1 MRKENNI
8 NTFLGL
14 VLSTE
19 EVSKSLQGVTKGPRK
34 TPFNPKHPPLQV
46 LSTFLTTDAPQGGN
60 AKALT

>member
-34 TPFNPKHPPLQV
+34 TRAIPNTSRSRSLPRF
-46 LSTFLTTDAPQGGN
+46 
-60 AKALT
+60 